1 MDNKEFQELIN
12 IMYEIKKDLKEL
24 RLIVKEMFEK
34 DEKETREFDSIR
46 YSFSEIFD
54 KDNGI

>member
-1 MDNKEFQELIN
+1 MDIKEYEELIN
-12 IMYEIKKDLKEL
+12 IMYEIKKDLQEL

-34 DEKETREFDSIR
+34 DEKETKEFDSIR